1 MFLKIK
7 IEILS
12 REIKKKTEASYQTIF
27 RSSVDSTKGN
37 LRICTRQSG
46 ELRLEANVDQKFDEK
61 LAKEEVF

>member
-1 MFLKIK
+1 M
-7 IEILS
+7 
-12 REIKKKTEASYQTIF
+12 IF

-37 LRICTRQSG
+37 LRICARQSG

>member
-37 LRICTRQSG
+37 LRICARQSG